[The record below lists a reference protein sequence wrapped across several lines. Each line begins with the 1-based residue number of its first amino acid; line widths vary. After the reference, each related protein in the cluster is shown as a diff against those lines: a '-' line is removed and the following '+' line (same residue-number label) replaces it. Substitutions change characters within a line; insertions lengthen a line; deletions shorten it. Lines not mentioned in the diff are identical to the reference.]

1 MSSHH
6 NKPFFIHHPA
16 FDDVNKQLNRR
27 DFLFKSAV
35 GLGAL
40 ATGSLLSGCHSNNSR
55 ADMEV
60 ADFQQKLLNTLPHF
74 IPKAK
79 RVVYLCMSGGPS
91 QFETFDYKP
100 ELTRYFGQNLPES
113 VRNGQRLTGMSANQ
127 SELPVAPSSFKFNRH
142 GKSGAWISELLPYT
156 AEVADDLCI
165 IKSMHSEAIN
175 HDPALTF
182 FQT

>member
-16 FDDVNKQLNRR
+16 FEDVNKQLNRR

-40 ATGSLLSGCHSNNSR
+40 ATGSLLSGCHSNNNKT
-55 ADMEV
+55 DLEV

-100 ELTRYFGQNLPES
+100 ELARYFGQNLPES

-142 GKSGAWISELLPYT
+142 GKSSLIHAPDLPCLLNLKEEGATGNSL
-156 AEVADDLCI
+156 
-165 IKSMHSEAIN
+165 
-175 HDPALTF
+175 
-182 FQT
+182 